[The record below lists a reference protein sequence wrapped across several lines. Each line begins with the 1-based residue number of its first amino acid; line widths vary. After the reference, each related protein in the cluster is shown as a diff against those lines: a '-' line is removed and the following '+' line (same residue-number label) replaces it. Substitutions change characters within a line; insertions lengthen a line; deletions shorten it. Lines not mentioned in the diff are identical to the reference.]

1 MQETTDKIVDSEP
14 DPQLGLRLGSYDENG
29 HSQWFGYGKVNAAKA
44 VQVARASVIA
54 SPLTTKEVGGINRK
68 KLVIP
73 DNDRRGVKSGI
84 SIADSSPIKDIQV
97 TVEVKHEFLGD
108 LEIYLVAPNNQKVLL
123 QNRTLGRQTY
133 LNKTYTTRSHPA
145 LKQFLSLSAK
155 GHWQIS
161 IVDLAPQD
169 IGSLNSWELALGI

>member
-1 MQETTDKIVDSEP
+1 MT
-14 DPQLGLRLGSYDENG
+14 
-29 HSQWFGYGKVNAAKA
+29 A
-44 VQVARASVIA
+44 V
-54 SPLTTKEVGGINRK
+54 
-68 KLVIP
+68 
-73 DNDRRGVKSGI
+73 GVKSGI
-84 SIADSSPIKDIQV
+84 SIADSSPIKDIQI
-97 TVEVKHEFLGD
+97 TVNVKHEFLGD

-155 GHWQIS
+155 GHWQIL